1 MARTKKMRLG
11 EMLVEGGV
19 ITEEQLSQALKE
31 KRSDQKLGDKLI
43 EDGYITEAK
52 LVEVLKDQLG
62 INDIR
67 LTNYEIDPNIL
78 NLIPKDYVI
87 ENNIIPIKREKNKL
101 YIATADPLDYFVLN
115 DLRLLTGFII
125 EPLISTKDEI
135 RHCIIRLYEREDFGE
150 YFLAQEEESEVQ
162 DITIAEANSPI
173 VKIINQLIQQAVVE
187 KASDIHFDP
196 HENKVIA
203 RLRVDGTLRTE
214 QVFAKGI
221 QSSLVTRIKIMA
233 NLDITESKVPQD
245 GRIKVRVEGRNV
257 DLRVSTLPT
266 IYGEKI
272 VIRVLDTIAVSNR
285 LNDLGFDE
293 DHLNQFIEMIE
304 KPHGIVLLTGPTGSG
319 KTSTMYAALS
329 RLNKPDVNIITVED
343 PVEYQLEGVNQ
354 IQVNPK
360 VGLTFASG
368 LRSILRQDP
377 DIIMIGEIRDK
388 DTANMAVRASI
399 TGHLVLSTLHTNHSL
414 GAIDRL
420 MNMGVEKF
428 LIGSSLNG
436 VVAQRLVRRIC
447 RDCAIEKEPTNR
459 EKLLFEKH
467 NIVVE
472 RTKKGQGCPSCN
484 MTGYRGRTA
493 IHEVLFIDDDLREA
507 ILNDESTVS
516 IERLAREKGFRR
528 LIEDGLKKVAEGI
541 TTTEEVFRVA
551 TE

>member
-135 RHCIIRLYEREDFGE
+135 RHSIIRLYEREDFGE

-551 TE
+551 TD

>member
-135 RHCIIRLYEREDFGE
+135 RHSIIRLYEREDFGE

>member
-135 RHCIIRLYEREDFGE
+135 RHSIIRLYEREDFGE

-436 VVAQRLVRRIC
+436 VVAQRLVRKIC

>member
-135 RHCIIRLYEREDFGE
+135 RHSIIRLYEREDFGE

-447 RDCAIEKEPTNR
+447 RDCVIEKEPTNR